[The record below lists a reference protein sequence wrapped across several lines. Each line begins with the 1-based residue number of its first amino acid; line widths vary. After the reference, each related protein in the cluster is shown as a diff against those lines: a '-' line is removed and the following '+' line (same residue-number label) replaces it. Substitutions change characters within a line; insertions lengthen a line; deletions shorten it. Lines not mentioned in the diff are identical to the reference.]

1 MKTYTEIME
10 NLYGDTFDIVV
21 RPDKSLEYRFFV
33 PMSICS
39 NGKIAA
45 LGVSYKKET
54 VLVSADDTTVI
65 GSGEIDEKTYD
76 KLYFVE
82 NPDKYCRLIGAN
94 VKDLIGCDKEFF
106 YEEAN
111 RRARSEF

>member
-1 MKTYTEIME
+1 MKTYTEIMKS
-10 NLYGDTFDIVV
+10 LHGDAFDIVV
-21 RPDKSLEYRFFV
+21 RSDNSLEYRFFV

-45 LGVSYKKET
+45 LGISYKKET

-65 GSGEIDEKTYD
+65 GSGEMDEKTYD

-82 NPDKYCRLIGAN
+82 DPDKYCRLIGAN
-94 VKDLIGCDKEFF
+94 VKDLIGCDREFF
-106 YEEAN
+106 YAEAN
-111 RRARSEF
+111 RRARGEF